1 MAVGSELSGDYVAS
15 SPQSGG
21 DGRPARRSL
30 SVWHVTGAAALIVF
44 ALLAFNLYR
53 LDRAAGPVAEI
64 ASGTAS
70 TSAGGL
76 APLGVAKPEPAPATA
91 TATVQEPSRWPER
104 TAPTRDE
111 TVPGPILQSLLQSAP
126 SVAPADERSAAAVE
140 RPSASADENA
150 AVLSENT
157 AARSSALERALARAE
172 AAAAGVVRSSD
183 QPDATIPLAV
193 GARVPPPSGIGSPSG
208 VKQAAIP
215 QSSPLRVFL
224 HFTAGDPDERDKA
237 ERLAAE
243 LRSRGLTVAD
253 IRPVRQSVRS
263 SMIRFYHDSD
273 RPELGILTRALA
285 EASSRAGTPADW
297 YVSDFTRYASPPRVG
312 NVEVWIPNG

>member
-1 MAVGSELSGDYVAS
+1 MAVGSELSSEYLAT
-15 SPQSGG
+15 SPRTGG
-21 DGRPARRSL
+21 AGRPAHRSF
-30 SVWHVTGAAALIVF
+30 SVWRITGAAAAVVF
-44 ALLAFNLYR
+44 TLLAFNLYR

-70 TSAGGL
+70 MSAGGL
-76 APLGVAKPEPAPATA
+76 ASLGVAKPEPAAPAT
-91 TATVQEPSRWPER
+91 VHEPSRWPER

-111 TVPGPILQSLLQSAP
+111 TVPGPVLQSLLPSAP
-126 SVAPADERSAAAVE
+126 SVAPADERSASAIE
-140 RPSASADENA
+140 RPSASAEKDANL
-150 AVLSENT
+150 LSEDT

-172 AAAAGVVRSSD
+172 AAAASVLSGD
-183 QPDATIPLAV
+183 QPDATIPLSV
-193 GARVPPPSGIGSPSG
+193 GARVPPPSGNASPSG
-208 VKQAAIP
+208 VTQAAIP

-224 HFTAGDPDERDKA
+224 HFTAGDPDQRDKA